1 MKITP
6 RKPFTVSP
14 LGRFGSLA
22 LCLALLSGCG
32 SSSSSQDDLDAS
44 SSSSSVE
51 SSSSSSA
58 ESSSSSSEESSE
70 SSSAESS
77 QSSSAS
83 SQAYGDGTQD
93 SLYAQADFPVGVA
106 VQVANWEPFSLFTA
120 PDAADRQALVARHFS
135 EMTATNVMKMSYM
148 RTDDG
153 GFTDAPAR
161 PLIDFAKANGI
172 KVHGHALVW
181 HSDYQVPDLF
191 RDYEGDDWQGLVT
204 EHVQGVM
211 DLFDDT
217 VVSWD
222 VVNEAV
228 EARTSDGWRQ
238 DSVFYQF
245 APPEAGDVPEFIE
258 VAYSAARE
266 ANPDVILY
274 YNDYDNTANTERLE
288 KTLEIA
294 DHLLEQDLIDGIGF
308 QMHAYMDYPS
318 IDQFRNAFQ
327 EVVDRELMVKVTE
340 LDISIV
346 NPYGSGEPPEAPEFD
361 QELADAQGVRFCQI
375 AEAYMDVV
383 PPELRGGFSVW
394 GLTDDDSWLM
404 QAFEQA
410 TGAEYDQVY
419 PVLFDENLQAKP
431 AFFGV
436 KRAFREEPCE

>member
-1 MKITP
+1 MTKFADPISKTFP
-6 RKPFTVSP
+6 VA
-14 LGRFGSLA
+14 SLA
-22 LCLALLSGCG
+22 LCVALLSGCG
-32 SSSSSQDDLDAS
+32 SSSSSSSDDESDLDNGS
-44 SSSSSVE
+44 SSSS
-51 SSSSSSA
+51 
-58 ESSSSSSEESSE
+58 
-70 SSSAESS
+70 SS

-83 SQAYGDGTQD
+83 SEAGNDGLPD
-93 SLYAQADFPVGVA
+93 SLYLDADFPVGVA

-120 PDAADRQALVARHFS
+120 DDAAARQDLVARHFS
-135 EMTATNVMKMSYM
+135 EVTATNVMKMSYM
-148 RTDDG
+148 RTNDG
-153 GFTDAPAR
+153 GFTKAPAQ
-161 PLIDFAKANGI
+161 PLIDFARANGI
-172 KVHGHALVW
+172 KVHGHALIW

-191 RDYEGDDWQGLVT
+191 RNVGEDDDWRALVT

-228 EARTSDGWRQ
+228 EAWTSNGWRQ

-245 APPEAGDVPEFIE
+245 APPADGEVPEFIE
-258 VAYSAARE
+258 VAYRAARE

-274 YNDYDNTANTERLE
+274 YNDYDNTANTDRLN

-294 DHLLEQDLIDGIGF
+294 DHLREDDLIDGIGF

-318 IDQFRNAFQ
+318 IAQFRNAFQ
-327 EVVDRELMVKVTE
+327 EVVDRDLKVKVTE

-361 QELADAQGVRFCQI
+361 QALADAQGVRFCEI
-375 AEAYMDVV
+375 AEAYLDVV
-383 PPELRGGFSVW
+383 PAELRGGFSVW

-410 TGAEYDQVY
+410 TGAQYDQVY
-419 PVLFDENLQAKP
+419 PVLFDENLEAKP

-436 KRAFREEPCE
+436 QRAFRGEPCQ